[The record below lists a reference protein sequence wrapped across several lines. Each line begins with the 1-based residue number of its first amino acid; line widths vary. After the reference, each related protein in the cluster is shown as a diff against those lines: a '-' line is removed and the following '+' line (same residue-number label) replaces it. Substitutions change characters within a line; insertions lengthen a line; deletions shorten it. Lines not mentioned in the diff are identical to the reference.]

1 MIMKTV
7 TYTMMTGKLTMMMM
21 VVAQQMLSIT
31 LTTLV
36 YVGGDGNDC
45 FCRHLQRSGLAQLWV
60 SDLAIIIVI
69 FLSDVQPQVG
79 APLLHRPVW

>member
-36 YVGGDGNDC
+36 YEGGDGNDC

-60 SDLAIIIVI
+60 SDLAITVI
-69 FLSDVQPQVG
+69 FLNDGQPQVRP
-79 APLLHRPVW
+79 PLFHRPVW